1 MRDYF
6 LKFPTEELFD
16 TTMAS
21 IGWRNE
27 YTFQE
32 VTSVTYGSEYI
43 LLDRIGAVII
53 TPGEYDED
61 FNEITPRVIDDAY
74 HVNLRILD
82 ETEFPSELETYKIT
96 VNNPRRIF
104 AGGMNPVE

>member
-16 TTMAS
+16 ITMET

-27 YTFQE
+27 FTYNE
-32 VTSVTYGSEYI
+32 ITSVTYGSEYI
-43 LLDRIGAVII
+43 ILDRIGSV
-53 TPGEYDED
+53 TLSMGEYDAEG
-61 FNEITPRVIDDAY
+61 NELTPPVIDDAY
-74 HVNLRILD
+74 HVNLRIMD
-82 ETEFPSELETYKIT
+82 STEFPVELEEYKIP

-104 AGGMNPVE
+104 AGGMNSVE

>member
-16 TTMAS
+16 STMNS

-27 YTFQE
+27 FTFQE

-43 LLDRIGAVII
+43 LLDEIGSVII
-53 TPGEYDED
+53 TPGEYDEE
-61 FNEITPRVIDDAY
+61 FNEITPPVIDDAY

-82 ETEFPSELETYKIT
+82 STEFPSELEPYKIS
-96 VNNPRRIF
+96 VSNPRRIF
-104 AGGMNPVE
+104 AGGMNPVS